1 MRLRFTAGGKSVK
14 APRRKAAKPRRGP
27 KTARRRSSATA
38 EHKSEIA
45 RLTRELSESL
55 EQQTAMSEVLRVIS
69 SSPGDLQP
77 VFATILEKAVHIC
90 DAKFGNL
97 WLRERDNF
105 RIGATH
111 GSPAEWS
118 DFLRREPL
126 FQVDPR
132 FGLGRLILTKQTYQ
146 VADVAAEPTYQDK
159 LRVATI
165 ELAHAR
171 TLVGVPLVRDGEVI
185 GAFAIYRQ
193 EVRPFTDK
201 QIEVVENFA
210 AQAVI
215 AIENARLF
223 EAERQRTQELTESLE
238 QQTAT
243 ADVLGVISSS
253 PGDLQPVFGAILE
266 NAARICG
273 ANFGNIFRW
282 DGDALHLIATYHT
295 PAAFAKRRGRT
306 PFRPNQDNPVAEM
319 LAAKAVMHVADL
331 AQDERYTRRRDP
343 DIVAAVELGGIRTF
357 AAIPMLKEGDLI
369 GVLIVYRQE
378 VRPFTDKQVALLEN
392 FAAQALVSRC
402 CAKARPWAS

>member
-1 MRLRFTAGGKSVK
+1 
-14 APRRKAAKPRRGP
+14 
-27 KTARRRSSATA
+27 
-38 EHKSEIA
+38 
-45 RLTRELSESL
+45 
-55 EQQTAMSEVLRVIS
+55 MSEVLRVIS

-253 PGDLQPVFGAILE
+253 PGDLQPVFGAMLE
-266 NAARICG
+266 
-273 ANFGNIFRW
+273 
-282 DGDALHLIATYHT
+282 
-295 PAAFAKRRGRT
+295 KRREDLWRELRQHLPLGWRCIASDCDVPHAGR
-306 PFRPNQDNPVAEM
+306 FRQATRTD
-319 LAAKAVMHVADL
+319 AVSTEPGQPRGRNAGGKGGHA
-331 AQDERYTRRRDP
+331 RRRFSP
-343 DIVAAVELGGIRTF
+343 G
-357 AAIPMLKEGDLI
+357 
-369 GVLIVYRQE
+369 
-378 VRPFTDKQVALLEN
+378 
-392 FAAQALVSRC
+392 
-402 CAKARPWAS
+402 